1 MALAPLKLGREQAR
15 VAVLSAVVSTL
26 AFLGGSRFTALFH
39 GSSALVGG
47 LWSMI
52 SAVVVLQA
60 TRRATL
66 TSAGLRV
73 LGTLIGAAISWL
85 YLSIFPYS
93 LVGMTICIG
102 LTVLLG
108 QTTGTPDH
116 ARLAAITVAVIMITS
131 SAHPTLSPA
140 LNASL
145 RFAESCIG
153 AGITVLAVHV
163 WPEVW
168 RIQR

>member
-1 MALAPLKLGREQAR
+1 LKLGREEAR
-15 VAVLSAVVSTL
+15 VAVISAVVSSL
-26 AFLGGSRFTALFH
+26 AYLCGSRFTALFH
-39 GSSALVGG
+39 GASALVGG

-60 TRRATL
+60 TRRRTL
-66 TSAGLRV
+66 TSAGLRI
-73 LGTLIGAAISWL
+73 LGTLIGAVISWV
-85 YLSIFPYS
+85 YLSVFGYS
-93 LVGMTICIG
+93 LVGMTVCIG

-108 QTTGTPDH
+108 QATDTPDH

-131 SAHPTLSPA
+131 AASPTLSPA

-153 AGITVLAVHV
+153 AGITVLAAHL
-163 WPEVW
+163 WPEGW
-168 RIQR
+168 HTRG